1 MHPFTLEVTTV
12 DTRELKALEI
22 AARTKIAFDGH
33 AWTVPSQTGNGPH
46 RVVLTATTATCT
58 CDDFQLRQ
66 QPCKHCLA
74 ARLVL
79 ERECGGKAPA
89 LDTDVVPLKPS
100 YQQDWPAYHLA
111 QTTEKHRFR
120 ALLSELCSGVPQP
133 QQTTCGR
140 RPHLVRDALFAMT
153 FKVYSTVSAR
163 RFHCDLQDAHAQ
175 GHTTNP
181 VPGIKV
187 TTFLESP
194 AHTPL
199 LQGLVVRSSLPLK
212 AIETTF
218 APDSSG
224 FSTSRFVRWLD
235 IKHGCYRSTHDWVK
249 VHLMV
254 GTATGIITAAE
265 IHGRDAHDSPIM
277 PSLLQ
282 TTAKSFT
289 VKEVPADKGYSSVEN
304 IEAISAL
311 GATPYIAFKSNATG
325 GRGGL
330 WEKCFH
336 YFGLHREEFLAH
348 YHQRS
353 NVESVFSSIK
363 RKLGDSLRSRT
374 DVAMKNE
381 AYCKLLAHNIC
392 RLIHAQCELGVAA
405 VFWGKETDAI
415 HVPRLPA
422 PPSAK
427 SA

>member
-1 MHPFTLEVTTV
+1 M

-22 AARTKIAFDGH
+22 AARSKLTFDGH
-33 AWTVPSQTGNGPH
+33 IWTVPSQSGNGSH
-46 RVVLTATTATCT
+46 RVILTATTATCT

-74 ARLVL
+74 VRLVL

-89 LDTDVVPLKPS
+89 LDTDVLPKKPS
-100 YQQDWPAYHLA
+100 YRQDWPAYHLA

-120 ALLSELCSGVPQP
+120 ALLSELCSGVPETP
-133 QQTTCGR
+133 QTKCGR
-140 RPHLVRDALFAMT
+140 RPHRVCDALFAMT

-175 GHTTNP
+175 GYTSTP

-187 TTFLESP
+187 AAFLENP
-194 AHTPL
+194 AYAAL
-199 LQGLVVRSSLPLK
+199 LQSLIVHSSLPLRS
-212 AIETTF
+212 IETTF

-224 FSTSRFVRWLD
+224 FSTSRFIRWLD
-235 IKHGCYRSTHDWVK
+235 IKHNCYRSTHDWVK

-254 GTATGIITAAE
+254 GTSTGIITAAE
-265 IHGRDAHDSPIM
+265 IHERDANDSPIM
-277 PSLLQ
+277 PSLLE
-282 TTAKSFT
+282 TTAKNFT

-304 IEAISAL
+304 IEAIAAL

-325 GRGGL
+325 GSGGL
-330 WEKCFH
+330 WEKCYHF
-336 YFGLHREEFLAH
+336 FCLHREEFLAH

-363 RKLGDSLRSRT
+363 RKLGNHLRSRT

-392 RLIHAQCELGVAA
+392 RLIHAQCELGVAS
-405 VFWGKETDAI
+405 VFWGEGAHGSHDPTA
-415 HVPRLPA
+415 RA
-422 PPSAK
+422 GSAAK
-427 SA
+427 NT

>member
-1 MHPFTLEVTTV
+1 M
-12 DTRELKALEI
+12 

-33 AWTVPSQTGNGPH
+33 TWTVPSQSGNGSH
-46 RVVLTATTATCT
+46 RVLLTATTAACT

-74 ARLVL
+74 VRFVL
-79 ERECGGKAPA
+79 EREGGGPAPA
-89 LDTDVVPLKPS
+89 LDTDVVPKKPS

-120 ALLSELCSGVPQP
+120 ILLSELCGGVPQP
-133 QQTTCGR
+133 AQTRCGR
-140 RPHLVRDALFAMT
+140 RPHRVGDALFAMT

-175 GHTTNP
+175 GYTTNP

-187 TTFLESP
+187 AAFLENP
-194 AHTPL
+194 AYTPL
-199 LQGLVVRSSLPLK
+199 LQGLVVHSSLPLK
-212 AIETTF
+212 SIETTF

-224 FSTSRFVRWLD
+224 FSTSRFLRWLD
-235 IKHGCYRSTHDWVK
+235 LKHNCYRSTHDWVK

-254 GTATGIITAAE
+254 GTTTGIITAAE
-265 IHGRDAHDSPIM
+265 IHERDANDSPIM
-277 PSLLQ
+277 PSLLE
-282 TTAKSFT
+282 TTAQNFT

-304 IEAISAL
+304 IEAVSAL
-311 GATPYIAFKSNATG
+311 GATPYIAFKSSATG
-325 GRGGL
+325 GSGGL
-330 WEKCFH
+330 WEKCYH
-336 YFGLHREEFLAH
+336 YFCLRREEFLAH

-381 AYCKLLAHNIC
+381 AYCKLLAHNVC
-392 RLIHAQCELGVAA
+392 RLIHAQCELGVASL
-405 VFWGKETDAI
+405 FWGKGPDAM
-415 HVPRLPA
+415 RD
-422 PPSAK
+422 PS
-427 SA
+427 